1 MKKAILVVPFVLALA
16 GCMQNME
23 ITQEPVDFAHVSS
36 KNATKV
42 TDTVQIPVRTFI
54 DKDGKRT
61 EVAGAT
67 CTIQSSDF
75 KSKFVTPANVRFP
88 ETVGKP
94 APLDATC
101 KFDGKSR
108 TVTLHPKLRAN
119 YVGVSSS
126 THTGAA
132 LLITLIGAAATHEVA
147 KKRDKWAYV
156 DNPSQS
162 LEMDLE

>member
-1 MKKAILVVPFVLALA
+1 
-16 GCMQNME
+16 ME
-23 ITQEPVDFAHVSS
+23 ITQEPVDFSRVSS
-36 KNATKV
+36 KSTTKV
-42 TDTVQIPVRTFI
+42 TETIPIPVRTFI
-54 DKDGKRT
+54 DKEGKRT

-67 CTIQSSDF
+67 CTIQSSEF
-75 KSKFVTPANVRFP
+75 KSKFVTPAKVRFP
-88 ETVGKP
+88 MTEGKP

-108 TVTLHPKLRAN
+108 SITLQPKLRAN

-126 THTGAA
+126 THAGAA
-132 LLITLIGAAATHEVA
+132 LLITLVAAAATHEVA

-156 DNPSQS
+156 DDPSLS